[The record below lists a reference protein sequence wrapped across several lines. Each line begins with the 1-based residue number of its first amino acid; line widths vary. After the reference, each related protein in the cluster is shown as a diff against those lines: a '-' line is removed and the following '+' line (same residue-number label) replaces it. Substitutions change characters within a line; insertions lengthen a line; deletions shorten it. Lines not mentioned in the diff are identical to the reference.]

1 MVIPSSWARKTL
13 RRSIAKR
20 RDIRENLFLSIA
32 GLCLPGI
39 IKNVDQFRQIKC
51 RKIVCLENEVRS
63 TLATVSMCEEME
75 DMLVCKYVLGEAW
88 SVIPFLGFY
97 DQVIK
102 ALARAFADPFAMFH
116 TLNIVGCG
124 IYCTAS
130 NTVSGFCT
138 YSLFIWEIVDVLESV
153 VGFITQRNC

>member
-1 MVIPSSWARKTL
+1 MGTKVSAPQFRQA
-13 RRSIAKR
+13 

-63 TLATVSMCEEME
+63 GLATVSMCEEME

-97 DQVIK
+97 DQVVK

-116 TLNIVGCG
+116 TLNIVGAG
-124 IYCTAS
+124 SPALQAIQSQDFALIRS
-130 NTVSGFCT
+130 SSG
-138 YSLFIWEIVDVLESV
+138 
-153 VGFITQRNC
+153 R